1 MDQDKHK
8 SEFKRHVVALTTR
21 DVGPHSAI
29 RQNTNI
35 AFLRQKTEKDHDNQ
49 DNVDIILIR
58 LAREIV
64 REHPKIGLEE
74 NGTQEKYA
82 EHVLIPEGMC
92 LIYTVLTHK
101 EELSL
106 KVSFSRNVR
115 V

>member
-35 AFLRQKTEKDHDNQ
+35 AFLRQKTEKGGECCGAPYTTG

-58 LAREIV
+58 LAREIA

-92 LIYTVLTHK
+92 LI
-101 EELSL
+101 
-106 KVSFSRNVR
+106 
-115 V
+115 

>member
-1 MDQDKHK
+1 MDQDKYK

-35 AFLRQKTEKDHDNQ
+35 AFLRQKTEKDRK
-49 DNVDIILIR
+49 NVDIVLIR
-58 LAREIV
+58 LAREIA

-92 LIYTVLTHK
+92 LIYIAGTQRRAK
-101 EELSL
+101 FKS
-106 KVSFSRNVR
+106 SNSCNVR
-115 V
+115 M

>member
-1 MDQDKHK
+1 MDQDKYK

-35 AFLRQKTEKDHDNQ
+35 AFLRQKTEKDGE
-49 DNVDIILIR
+49 NVDIVLIR
-58 LAREIV
+58 LAREIA

-92 LIYTVLTHK
+92 SQCL
-101 EELSL
+101 
-106 KVSFSRNVR
+106 
-115 V
+115 